1 MKSFSKKD
9 TKDLFMNRKETSL
22 WLGRAM
28 STGEVSIQTLLKL
41 AGILAFQQKV
51 LQALVDQQPPTRP
64 GVGESDALAEM
75 RKGATEEILKS
86 LSEID
91 EQLKPIAKA
100 VDQAC
105 AQLEKDIR

>member
-1 MKSFSKKD
+1 MKSPGKSDPKNQ
-9 TKDLFMNRKETSL
+9 FMNRKETSL
-22 WLGRAM
+22 WLGRSM
-28 STGEVSIQTLLKL
+28 STSEVAIQTLLKL
-41 AGILAFQQKV
+41 APIIAFQQQV
-51 LQALVDQQPPTRP
+51 LQALVDLQQPGSP
-64 GVGESDALAEM
+64 DAAQPAAITEM
-75 RKGATEEILKS
+75 KTGASQEILKT